1 MNINQYQIAIQG
13 KSQRYYY
20 LYLKGV
26 YNMPEMLNV
35 SHKRR
40 AIRAAKELH
49 YGKKVVDKLK
59 KATSD
64 NEITRIMYSARNA
77 EWSEKSGE

>member
-1 MNINQYQIAIQG
+1 
-13 KSQRYYY
+13 
-20 LYLKGV
+20 
-26 YNMPEMLNV
+26 MPEMLSV
-35 SHKRR
+35 SYKRW
-40 AIRAAKELH
+40 AIRAAKELC

-77 EWSEKSGE
+77 EWLERKV

>member
-1 MNINQYQIAIQG
+1 MEDIY
-13 KSQRYYY
+13 KE
-20 LYLKGV
+20 V
-26 YNMPEMLNV
+26 YNMPEILNV
-35 SHKRR
+35 SYKRW
-40 AIRAAKELH
+40 AIRAAKELR

-77 EWSEKSGE
+77 KWSGKKGIIT

>member
-1 MNINQYQIAIQG
+1 
-13 KSQRYYY
+13 
-20 LYLKGV
+20 
-26 YNMPEMLNV
+26 MPEMLNV
-35 SHKRR
+35 SYKRR
-40 AIRAAKELH
+40 AIRAAKELR

-77 EWSEKSGE
+77 EWSGKERYNNIKYKVVNDISKEEES